1 MEELESNSHTEILEE
16 RLKLAESE
24 LERALKAAEEAEKA
38 LAEIKIAPRTPP
50 PMPGLPPPPPPMPA
64 LPLQPP
70 PPPPL
75 PTQNLAPP
83 TAPLRTKKLRQS
95 SVQEPEEANVS
106 DGDSSGGNNNNG
118 SAKKQPIGGVN
129 DDIINQIK
137 SGMFTLRKRKNNEA
151 KKERETPKA
160 VNEMLNILG
169 SLRRTSKSKI
179 SVSAK
184 FSDVQL

>member
-1 MEELESNSHTEILEE
+1 
-16 RLKLAESE
+16 
-24 LERALKAAEEAEKA
+24 
-38 LAEIKIAPRTPP
+38 
-50 PMPGLPPPPPPMPA
+50 MPA
-64 LPLQPP
+64 LPP

-75 PTQNLAPP
+75 PSQNLAPP

-95 SVQEPEEANVS
+95 IQESGDCSSICS
-106 DGDSSGGNNNNG
+106 DGDNGG
-118 SAKKQPIGGVN
+118 KKQPVGGVN

-137 SGMFTLRKRKNNEA
+137 SGMFTLRKRKNEV
-151 KKERETPKA
+151 KKERETPKV

-179 SVSAK
+179 SLSTK